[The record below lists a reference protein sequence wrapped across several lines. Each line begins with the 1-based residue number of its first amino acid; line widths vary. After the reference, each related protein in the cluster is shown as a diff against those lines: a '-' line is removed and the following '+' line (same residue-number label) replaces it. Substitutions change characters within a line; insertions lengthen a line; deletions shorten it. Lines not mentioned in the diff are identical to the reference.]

1 MKRSSIRRSAAVGL
15 SAIASI
21 AATVAS
27 IAQASEPTA
36 PSVVASSALSAP
48 PTPASAATKLFDY
61 RDITLDN
68 GLRVVTLE
76 DFSCPIVAVHLWYH
90 VGSKDENPERQ
101 GFAHMFEH
109 MMFQGTDRL
118 GPTGHFDNVHR
129 VGGDCNAYTSFD
141 NTTYIQTVPANQLS
155 MVMYLEAE
163 RMSFLRI
170 DQKSFDT
177 ERKVVEEERRLGL
190 NRPYGTLA
198 EQILPVMF
206 KTHPYQWSPIGKI
219 PHLRAASV
227 QDLRDFWTT
236 YYVPNNATLVV
247 VGAVKHE
254 DAQAEAKKAFGWI
267 PKGTD
272 PQRVSV
278 REPIPTKARSITI
291 KEQNAPAPI
300 VGIGFPGVP
309 LGHKD
314 SYAINVLTTILG
326 EGESSRLYRELVADK
341 QMAVFALSG
350 AFSLENHGITGA
362 AAVLSPLKGNTKK
375 VMKAVEAQIEKIRN
389 EPVTADE
396 LLKGKNQLLQQ
407 VVAQNLTVSSKA
419 SVLGQAAVLE
429 GDISRVNRQFDD
441 IRAVTI
447 EDVQRVAKEYFAPE
461 RALKITVERNLLGTV
476 FGSKKNPEEDA
487 PITAKPEENSPPPGR
502 PGAKRPEYVAATP
515 PRGALLP
522 FKASPEYQSA
532 TLENGLKVVCVP
544 NHEVPYV
551 TAQLG
556 LLAGTWCEPKT
567 GLANMA
573 LSMLTKGTTA
583 KSEGELAKELDTY
596 AISLSGSAGADSSSV
611 TAGCVTDQ
619 IEHAVKLLG
628 EVVLTPTFP
637 AKEFEKMRTQ
647 ARTGLAISTNEA
659 AYVAD
664 REIRQRLYGAHPY
677 AHTTTGELADVD
689 ALKADELAP
698 WWTQFARPDMATLI
712 FAGDIELPRAVELAK
727 ANFSTWKATGP
738 KPTATLPEIPKPEQT
753 RIYLVD
759 RPGSVQSQIRMA
771 KVGMTRQD
779 PRYATA
785 SVVGSY
791 FGGAFG
797 SRLNET
803 IRVKKGLTYGAG
815 GGFRAQRFAG
825 QFSINTFSKTAS
837 TAAAVQAAFEE
848 LDRLKNEPPSSEELD
863 ISKSN
868 FLGGFAGQRETPQAV
883 AGDVW
888 LLETNGLDAEYFNR
902 MVSGISSSTADQCT
916 GLIQDMVDPSK
927 MIVVVVGD
935 ARQLKADL
943 EKIAPVTVV
952 TPQDKVAEVKEEDK
966 DKDKDDEKKDDEKKD
981 EKPAAEKK

>member
-1 MKRSSIRRSAAVGL
+1 MKRSSHRRSRAARIL
-15 SAIASI
+15 FSLALIAT
-21 AATVAS
+21 ATTAL
-27 IAQASEPTA
+27 AHALTPTA
-36 PSVVASSALSAP
+36 PDRAEPVAAP
-48 PTPASAATKLFDY
+48 TARASDADSKLFDY
-61 RDITLDN
+61 RDITLEN

-129 VGGDCNAYTSFD
+129 VGGDCNAYTNFD

-190 NRPYGTLA
+190 NGPYGTLA
-198 EQILPVMF
+198 EQILPAMF
-206 KTHPYQWSPIGKI
+206 KQHPYRWSPIGKI
-219 PHLRAASV
+219 PHLRASSV
-227 QDLRDFWTT
+227 QDLRDFWTK

-254 DAQAEAKKAFGWI
+254 DAQAQAKKAFGWI
-267 PKGTD
+267 PKGPD
-272 PQRVSV
+272 PDRVSV
-278 REPIPTKARSITI
+278 REPIPSKARSITI

-314 SYAINVLTTILG
+314 SYPLSILTTILG
-326 EGESSRLYRELVADK
+326 GGESSRLYRELVADK
-341 QMAVFALSG
+341 QLAVYALSG

-362 AAVLSPLKGNTKK
+362 AAVLSPIKGNTKR
-375 VMKAVEAQIEKIRN
+375 VMKALEAQIERIRT

-407 VVAQNLTVSSKA
+407 VVTQNLTVSSKA

-429 GDISRVNRQFDD
+429 GDITRVNRQFDD

-461 RALKITVERNLLGTV
+461 RALKITVERNLLGTLL
-476 FGSKKNPEEDA
+476 GGKKNPEEDSL
-487 PITAKPEENSPPPGR
+487 ITAAPEESSPPPGR
-502 PGAKRPEYVAATP
+502 PGVRRPDYIAATP
-515 PRGALLP
+515 PRGGLLP
-522 FKASPEYQSA
+522 FKASPEFQTA
-532 TLENGLKVVCVP
+532 TLDNGLRVVCVP

-567 GLANMA
+567 GVASMT

-583 KSEGELAKELDTY
+583 KSEGDLAKELDTY
-596 AISLSGSAGADSSSV
+596 AISLSGGAGADSSSV
-611 TAGCVTDQ
+611 TAACVTDQ
-619 IEHAVKLLG
+619 IDHAVKLLA

-637 AKEFEKMRTQ
+637 AKEFEKLRTQ
-647 ARTGLAISTNEA
+647 VRTGLAISTNEP

-664 REIRQRLYGAHPY
+664 RELRQRLYGSHPY
-677 AHTTTGELADVD
+677 ARTTTGETADVD
-689 ALKADELAP
+689 ALKSDDLAP
-698 WWTQFARPDMATLI
+698 WWTQYARPDMATLI
-712 FAGDIELPRAVELAK
+712 FAGDIELPLAVDLAK
-727 ANFSTWKATGP
+727 ANFSAWKASSD
-738 KPTATLPEIPKPEQT
+738 KPAVALPEIPKPEQT

-771 KVGMTRQD
+771 KVGMTRKD

-837 TAAAVQAAFEE
+837 TAAALQAAFDEV
-848 LDRLKNEPPSSEELD
+848 DRLRNEPPSSDELD
-863 ISKSN
+863 ISKSS
-868 FLGGFAGQRETPQAV
+868 FLGGFAGERETPQAV

-902 MVSGISSSTADQCT
+902 IVSGISGSTSDQCT
-916 GLIQDMVDPSK
+916 GLVQDMVDPSK

-952 TPQDKVAEVKEEDK
+952 TPQDKAAEVENEDK
-966 DKDKDDEKKDDEKKD
+966 DDAKEVDKD
-981 EKPAAEKK
+981 EK